1 MNAKTT
7 SLFVVLLTGILAI
20 GVYPAKAK
28 AETKEKASAPTQARV
43 FRLAVQPTTK
53 PVIALERY
61 QPIVD
66 YLNVATKLHIEL
78 AVTESYEDFSDLQ
91 KKRNVDFVIQ
101 DAFSTYLIN
110 QQAKLVPVA
119 CVISPKGEL
128 YDPGFFVVRA
138 DSEIKRLSD
147 LKGRTLLF
155 GPKANAAKYLA
166 AYILLKKSQIDVE
179 KDLTYEFGG
188 TCPHNAM
195 SVFLG
200 EHDAGLVCGLYMAQP
215 NKRFNFETDLRVI
228 AQTGDWPPYWIV
240 SASKKSDEIVMNN
253 VKDALLELDMKNPKT
268 HEVLSICKWKG
279 FTKYSGEIDIVE
291 KLVKKYAVPH

>member
-1 MNAKTT
+1 MVILF
-7 SLFVVLLTGILAI
+7 LFVTSTF
-20 GVYPAKAK
+20 
-28 AETKEKASAPTQARV
+28 AEREKPYVPTQARV

-53 PVIALERY
+53 PVIALARY

-66 YLNVATKLHIEL
+66 YLNEATKLHIEL
-78 AVTESYEDFSDLQ
+78 LITESYKDFSDLP
-91 KKRNVDFVIQ
+91 KKKNVDFVIQ
-101 DAFSTYLIN
+101 DAFSTYLID
-110 QQAKLVPVA
+110 QQFKFVPVA
-119 CVISPKGEL
+119 SVISPKGKL

-138 DSEIKRLSD
+138 DSEINGLND

-166 AYILLKKSQIDVE
+166 AYILLKKLQIDVE
-179 KDLTYEFGG
+179 KDLTYELGG
-188 TCPHNAM
+188 MCPHNAM

-200 EHDAGLVCGLYMAQP
+200 EHDVGLVCGLYMAQP

-240 SASKKSDEIVMNN
+240 SASKKTDEIVVNN
-253 VKDALLELDMKNPKT
+253 VKKALLELDMKNPKT
-268 HEVLSICKWKG
+268 HEILSICKWKG
-279 FTKYSGEIDIVE
+279 FTKYSGEIVLVE